1 MQKKN
6 IPTVFVIFGAT
17 GDLVQRKIFSSL
29 LTLYAKGKL
38 PKMLQI
44 VGFARRPMTDQE
56 FQVFVKK
63 ALGKQKDISSETV
76 EKFLGHFLYHQGNFS
91 NQKDYVRLA
100 ERLGRIDGTWNV
112 CANKLFYLAAPPQYY
127 ETIFEHLSSSGLT
140 IPCSPEEGWTR
151 VIVEKPFGKDLETAK
166 KLDVMLGKLFREE
179 QIYRIDHYLGKEML
193 QSILS
198 FRFANTIFE
207 ESWNNKHVEKIE
219 VRILETS
226 SLSARGDFYEGVG
239 ALRDVGQN
247 HALQM
252 LALVAMD
259 RPRSFSSEQVR
270 ASRARLLSE
279 MHDLT
284 LGEIKKNTY
293 RAQYTGY
300 RTHKG
305 VHPESVT
312 ETYFRVISKI
322 DSPRWAGV
330 PVILEAGK
338 EMPEQKREIVVT
350 FKPSAPLFSG
360 SDGVTS
366 FQNKVRFVL
375 EPESKIIVEFWTKK
389 PGLEFVMQQKTFEFS
404 HRESLDLAQEY
415 ERLLLDVISGNQLL
429 FVSTDE
435 VAHMWSFVDPV
446 ARAWEKDLV
455 PLAHYKKRDAM
466 LFESVPDLGR
476 SVTDEYSNMP
486 REIGLI
492 GLGKMGNGIATRL
505 LEQGWRVVAYNRTP
519 DDTQA
524 LERIGGMG
532 AYSLGEFFEKLSTP
546 RVVLVSLPHVVL
558 DEVFFDKDGLIN
570 YLSPDDILID
580 AGNSHYAD
588 TVKRAKKFQDK
599 KIRFVDVGVSGGP
612 GGARYGASLMIGGQ
626 LRDYEYLRP
635 LFQDMSVYHGEEFF
649 GGVGAGHFVKMVHNG
664 IEYGMMQAIAEG
676 FDVMK
681 NAEYKLDLSQ
691 VASVYNHGS
700 VVESKLVGWLH
711 EAFEVFGQD
720 LSGISGSVAHSG
732 EGKWTVETASK
743 LGIKVRVIEDAL
755 KFRIQSEHNPTYA
768 GKILS
773 ALRNRFGGHS
783 ASSMKK

>member
-6 IPTVFVIFGAT
+6 IPTVLVIFGAT

-29 LTLYAKGKL
+29 LTLYSRVKL
-38 PKMLQI
+38 PRMLQI

-56 FQVFVKK
+56 FQAFVKN
-63 ALGKQKDISSETV
+63 ALGRQKDITPEVV
-76 EKFLGHFLYHQGNFS
+76 EKFLSHFLYHQGNFS
-91 NQKDYVRLA
+91 NQKDYVSLA
-100 ERLGRIDGTWNV
+100 ERLGRIDGSWNV

-127 ETIFEHLSSSGLT
+127 ETIFEHLATSGLT

-166 KLDVMLGKLFREE
+166 KLDALLGKLFREE

-259 RPRSFSSEQVR
+259 RPLSFSSEKVR
-270 ASRARLLSE
+270 ASRAKLLSE
-279 MHDLT
+279 LHDLSPR
-284 LGEIKKNTY
+284 EIKENTY

-300 RTHKG
+300 RQHSG

-360 SDGVTS
+360 SEGGSS

-375 EPESKIIVEFWTKK
+375 EPESKITVEFWTKK
-389 PGLEFVMQQKTFEFS
+389 PGLDFVMQQKTFEFS

-446 ARAWEKDLV
+446 ASAWEKDLV
-455 PLAHYKKRDAM
+455 PLKHYKRKDLV
-466 LFESVPDLGR
+466 LFDDVPGTFTLKK
-476 SVTDEYSNMP
+476 SPKLEMS
-486 REIGLI
+486 REVGVV
-492 GLGKMGNGIATRL
+492 GLGKMGMGVATRL

-519 DDTQA
+519 EVVREFEQK
-524 LERIGGMG
+524 GGVG
-532 AYSLGEFFEKLSTP
+532 AYSFEELFEKLSTP
-546 RVVLVSLPHVVL
+546 RVVLVSLPHDVL
-558 DEVFFDKDGLIN
+558 DEVFFGKAGLIHF
-570 YLSPDDILID
+570 LVPGDVLID
-580 AGNSHYAD
+580 AGNSHYTD
-588 TVKRAKKFQDK
+588 TVKRARKFQAK

-612 GGARYGASLMIGGQ
+612 GGARYGASLMIGGDPS
-626 LRDYEYLRP
+626 DYEYLKP

-649 GGVGAGHFVKMVHNG
+649 EGVGAGHFVKMVHNG

-681 NAEYKLDLSQ
+681 NSSYKLDLTR

-700 VVESKLVGWLH
+700 VVESKLVGWLL
-711 EAFEVFGQD
+711 EAFDVFGED
-720 LSGISGSVAHSG
+720 LSSISGSVAHSG
-732 EGKWTVETASK
+732 EGKWTVEAASK

-755 KFRIQSEHNPTYA
+755 KFRIESARNPSYA
-768 GKILS
+768 GRVLS
-773 ALRNRFGGHS
+773 ALRNRFGGHE
-783 ASSMKK
+783 AAGK